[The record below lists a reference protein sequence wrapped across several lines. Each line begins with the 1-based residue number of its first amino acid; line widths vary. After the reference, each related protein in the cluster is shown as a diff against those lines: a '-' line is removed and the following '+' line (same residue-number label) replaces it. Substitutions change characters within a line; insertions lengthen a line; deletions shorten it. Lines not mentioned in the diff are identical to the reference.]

1 MMDEEW
7 GPWIEHDGKGCP
19 CVGMLV
25 ESEDVV
31 GQVQQHIAKGTVKEP
46 GFEYVDS
53 WNWQECNAALR
64 PDWKII
70 RYRIRKPK
78 ALRELIDMVENLP
91 VREDA

>member
-19 CVGMLV
+19 CVGKYAHWVFDGHSAREGSPRCHLINGGK
-25 ESEDVV
+25 ECV
-31 GQVQQHIAKGTVKEP
+31 GFPAGGP
-46 GFEYVDS
+46 S
-53 WNWQECNAALR
+53 WFWNSPYLHV
-64 PDWKII
+64 I
-70 RYRIRKPK
+70 RYRIRRPK